1 MEKRYLVIFAFAVL
15 LSLSFAFLI
24 NNVMAAKSEDSAI
37 AVASEL
43 DTSITEQQKIMQE
56 IDEIISMSIDKG
68 IDPEIFEEF
77 KELLEQA
84 EKNGQE
90 IAEKAR
96 QIGSHN
102 GRKKGKLPPIVNPGY

>member
-24 NNVMAAKSEDSAI
+24 NNVVAAKTDSSVI
-37 AVASEL
+37 AGASEL
-43 DTSITEQQKIMQE
+43 DGAILEQQKILQE
-56 IDEIISMSIDKG
+56 MEEIISMSMGKG
-68 IDPEIFEEF
+68 VDPEVFEEF